1 MSARRGSRGVAL
13 AASLLLA
20 ACGDAP
26 APTAGE
32 SPAGSAAAP
41 AAAPAYGPVVD
52 RAIAAL
58 SDAIDPRF
66 EPEPAD
72 RELVNELTQ
81 VLANAGGDARLRELP
96 LEEIRGIGDAAL
108 RELSRIAADP
118 GAEANARAAAIE
130 LIAAV
135 GTRPAGLALVE
146 LCDSRRETW
155 VRRHAAWRASE
166 LPVDVDVVVPGLLL
180 RLRSETDH
188 EAAIYV
194 ASALARHANY
204 AALEML
210 QRLVTTG
217 ADEAARQRAAA
228 ELARV
233 VEEAGAPDAATLD
246 AWWRAGAPELP
257 SRAPSDHLRLAA
269 WQWIATLSGDTFQL
283 RPVDDARFI
292 LSRLGAW
299 AVAPLADALA
309 DQDPYVRLHAAQ
321 CLERMGR
328 RARAAV
334 PALEAALDDP
344 RLAAQAARAL
354 GAIGGPGVREVLES
368 AIGPGPHER
377 RVAAVRALELL
388 GDAAA
393 APRLAE
399 RLADEA
405 EPYDLRQTAAESLLA
420 LAPDDAAARAFLVA
434 SLTEP
439 AADVG
444 GAERALADWL
454 AARADDA
461 SLDALRAAWRAADVA
476 AGAIPTSSEST
487 ARRAARQRAFA
498 ELDG

>member
-1 MSARRGSRGVAL
+1 MIARRRGAAFAAWFAVAGS
-13 AASLLLA
+13 LA

-26 APTAGE
+26 VPE
-32 SPAGSAAAP
+32 PAATSSAP
-41 AAAPAYGPVVD
+41 ADAIAREPVVD

-58 SDAIDPRF
+58 SASLPRVAEPPAVDAD
-66 EPEPAD
+66 
-72 RELVNELTQ
+72 LVNELTQ

-96 LEEIRGIGDAAL
+96 LEEIRGMGDGAL
-108 RELSRIAADP
+108 PDLSRIAADP
-118 GAEANARAAAIE
+118 EADANVRAAAIE

-135 GTRPAGLALVE
+135 GSRAAGLALVE

-166 LPVDVDVVVPGLLL
+166 LPIDVDVVVPGLLL

-194 ASALARHANY
+194 ASALARHANF
-204 AALEML
+204 AGVEML

-217 ADEAARQRAAA
+217 SDDAARQRAAA

-233 VEEAGAPDAATLD
+233 VEDAGAPDAATLI
-246 AWWRAGAPELP
+246 AWWTSGAPELP
-257 SRAPSDHLRLAA
+257 THEPSDPLRLAA
-269 WQWIATLSGDTFQL
+269 WQWIRTLSGDTFQL

-299 AVAPLADALA
+299 AVAPLAEALA

-321 CLERMGR
+321 CLERMDA
-328 RARAAV
+328 RARDAV
-334 PALEAALDDP
+334 PALEDALDDP

-354 GAIGGPGVREVLES
+354 GAIGGDGVREVLV
-368 AIGPGPHER
+368 AATGPGPHER
-377 RVAAVRALELL
+377 RVAAVRAFELL
-388 GDAAA
+388 GDDATVPHLDA
-393 APRLAE
+393 
-399 RLADEA
+399 RLADDA
-405 EPYDLRQTAAESLLA
+405 EPYDLRQTAAESILA
-420 LAPDDAAARAFLVA
+420 LAPDHAAARAFLVA

-461 SLDALRAAWRAADVA
+461 SLDELRAAWDAADVA

-487 ARRAARQRAFA
+487 ARRAARRRAFA
-498 ELDG
+498 DHGE